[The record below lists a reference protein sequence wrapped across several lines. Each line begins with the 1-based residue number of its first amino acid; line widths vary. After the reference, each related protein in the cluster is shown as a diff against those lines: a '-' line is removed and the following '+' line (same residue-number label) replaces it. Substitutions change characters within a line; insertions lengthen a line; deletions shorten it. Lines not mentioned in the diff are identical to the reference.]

1 MANMLIDVSKMSHE
15 NTFDLTTVGHFA
27 IDTILSQKIK
37 QSKPT
42 LGGPA
47 TYVSVAAAKLGAKVS
62 VISKVGGDFRDE
74 YLTWLRNN
82 KVDVSGLKQV
92 QQASTTR
99 YALEY
104 VDWERKL
111 LLQAKAPPISLM
123 DIPRSLSSAVIH
135 VAPIANEIPNEIIP
149 KLRRSADILSL
160 DPQGF
165 LRSFDEKGNVS
176 LRQWQDSE
184 VLAQVDILK
193 STVDEVKV
201 MTKAR
206 DLDSAMRQIS
216 DHGIKI
222 VIVTMGIG
230 GSRIFF
236 DNEFYDIPA
245 SRSKIVDPTG
255 AGDAYIGA
263 FLAEYVQGKDVLWCG
278 SVGSSAASFVVAGVG
293 PERFGEKDEVYQR
306 AQTIYE
312 KVTREQK

>member
-1 MANMLIDVSKMSHE
+1 MLIDVSKMSHE
-15 NTFDLTTVGHFA
+15 NTFDLTTIGHFA
-27 IDTILSQKIK
+27 IDTILSPKIT
-37 QSKPT
+37 QPKPT

-47 TYVSVAAAKLGAKVS
+47 TYVSVAAAKLGARVS
-62 VISKVGGDFRDE
+62 VVSKVGGDFPEE

-82 KVDVSGLKQV
+82 KVDLSGLKQV
-92 QQASTTR
+92 QHASTTR

-104 VDWERKL
+104 VDRERKL
-111 LLQAKAPPISLM
+111 RLQAKAPTISLSDM
-123 DIPRSLSSAVIH
+123 PRSLSSAVIH

-165 LRSFDEKGNVS
+165 LRSFDEKGNVA
-176 LRQWQDSE
+176 LRQWQDSD
-184 VLAQVDILK
+184 VLAQIDILK

-201 MTKAR
+201 MTEAR

-222 VIVTMGIG
+222 VIVTMGIE

-263 FLAEYVQGKDVLWCG
+263 FLAEYMHGKDVLWCA
-278 SVGSSAASFVVAGVG
+278 SVGSSAASFVVGGVG
-293 PERFGEKDEVYQR
+293 PERFGEKHEVYQR

-312 KVTREQK
+312 KVTGKQK